1 MLLGLEKIKQGS
13 FWGDALPAE
22 SNKKPIRIL

>member
-1 MLLGLEKIKQGS
+1 MFWDWKKIKQGS